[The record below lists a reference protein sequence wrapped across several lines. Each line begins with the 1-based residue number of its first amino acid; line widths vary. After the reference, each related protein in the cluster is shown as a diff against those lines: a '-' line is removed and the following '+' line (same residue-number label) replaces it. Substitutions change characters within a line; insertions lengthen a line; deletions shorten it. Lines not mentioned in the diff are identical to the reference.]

1 VDGDDPAYII
11 YTSGTTGNPKGVM
24 VEHRNIVG
32 LMKTGEMLFNY
43 NHRDIWTMFHSYC
56 FDFSI
61 WEMYGALL
69 YGGKLVVI
77 PRMLARDPERH
88 LAVLKN
94 EAVTILN
101 HTPTVFYQLSARE
114 VKSTAKELR
123 IRFVIFGG
131 EALKPGKLDQ
141 WYAKYPETRLI
152 NMYGITETTVHVT
165 FKEIGSV
172 EIQANISNIGK
183 PISSLSGL
191 IMNPYQQLQPKGV
204 AGELVVGGQGVARGY
219 LNRPQLTAERFIT
232 IENPKPEIR
241 NSKQIQNPNVQNP
254 KQNTP
259 HDGLPGSSGVNHK
272 VYRSGDLVRMV
283 ESGEMEYLGRID
295 QQVKIRGN
303 RVETGEI
310 ERQMLKLDA
319 LQEVLVMPREDEKG
333 NNYLC
338 AYMRIEEGREVT
350 VTELRDSLLRRVPE
364 YMVPAYFIPL

>member
-1 VDGDDPAYII
+1 
-11 YTSGTTGNPKGVM
+11 
-24 VEHRNIVG
+24 
-32 LMKTGEMLFNY
+32 
-43 NHRDIWTMFHSYC
+43 
-56 FDFSI
+56 
-61 WEMYGALL
+61 
-69 YGGKLVVI
+69 
-77 PRMLARDPERH
+77 
-88 LAVLKN
+88 
-94 EAVTILN
+94 
-101 HTPTVFYQLSARE
+101 PTVFYQLSARE

-141 WYAKYPETRLI
+141 WHAKYPETRLI

-219 LNRPQLTAERFIT
+219 LNRPVLTAERFIR
-232 IENPKPEIR
+232 IEN
-241 NSKQIQNPNVQNP
+241 SKSETQNP
-254 KQNTP
+254 KQKNQHGGFDT
-259 HDGLPGSSGVNHK
+259 LSSETYARL
-272 VYRSGDLVRMV
+272 YRSGDLVRMV
-283 ESGEMEYLGRID
+283 DGGEMEYLGRID
-295 QQVKIRGN
+295 HQVKIRGN

-319 LQEVLVMPREDEKG
+319 LREVLVMPREDEKG